1 MSVSRRLGFLL
12 ALLAVA
18 KGQTNWTPVTVGSA
32 ASGGDSPAGS
42 GACGYGT
49 LSASSWPYDAIAVV
63 NPDSPFLAGSAPQGC
78 GTCLEIQC
86 TDEVCGSAAG
96 AFVALVTDNC
106 DGCDLSQIY
115 VSPTAYAKSFSP
127 SIGLATGRATAVPC
141 APPGDIVVRID
152 TFRPTLGGYLRLVL
166 LSVAGQG
173 PIDSVELRTSGSQG
187 DWAPLAR
194 SFGAAWD
201 ASSLPSLPLDIRIT
215 RGGDTLIVQ
224 SAITEEGQLGD
235 IQTGVQFGGASSGL
249 VNGTTPEPEASVNSV
264 LDTPAVEPS
273 PEEALALPGL
283 EPGPESAAAGVISL
297 LPGGQAPAAE
307 TVALPPALELQAPLP
322 EPATTGL
329 APAPEEETGAAAR
342 SPPSPARLSPAPVR
356 ARAPAAEPGAPSSEE
371 PTLTPAPVRYIP
383 ADVPTLPRKPAA
395 AGPLSAA
402 AIAAADPAYS
412 ADNCS
417 SVLATLKTIPEVS
430 TWVQV
435 LTNVGLAVLLD
446 APDAQATLLVPT
458 NSALDA
464 AIAGGSVRDAD
475 TLAALLNSA
484 PDLANP
490 LAAYHVV
497 KGLWPSWTLA
507 PGTRLPTSATLDK
520 VNLLQLNVTA
530 GPVIRGVGSSANV
543 LQADLL
549 ACGPSVIHIIDQ
561 VLLPFNFDQASL
573 DAITATQVPVP
584 PAAPSPAVTPAGRR
598 LMRV

>member
-249 VNGTTPEPEASVNSV
+249 VNGVNSV

-307 TVALPPALELQAPLP
+307 
-322 EPATTGL
+322 
-329 APAPEEETGAAAR
+329 
-342 SPPSPARLSPAPVR
+342 
-356 ARAPAAEPGAPSSEE
+356 
-371 PTLTPAPVRYIP
+371 
-383 ADVPTLPRKPAA
+383 
-395 AGPLSAA
+395 
-402 AIAAADPAYS
+402 
-412 ADNCS
+412 
-417 SVLATLKTIPEVS
+417 
-430 TWVQV
+430 
-435 LTNVGLAVLLD
+435 TNVGLAVLLD